1 MAVWAMLLGRLCVA
15 QAGAPI
21 QIVLTEEPKRGVS
34 LPDLE
39 SRDLVMTIDK
49 DRVKATDLV
58 PIRPGAAALEFL
70 IVIDDGLD
78 PVIGN
83 QLQDISRFIQGLP
96 QSAYVGIG
104 YMRNGGINIVQQP
117 TNDHAQAAKALR
129 LPMGNPGINPS
140 PYTAIAAYAKN
151 LQRSPQRAREIL
163 VISDGVDSLYGGGP
177 ANPYVDTA
185 IDETQRAA
193 IVVYSIF
200 AKGAGHRGHSFFQI
214 NWGQN
219 NLSRLS
225 DETGGELYGFG
236 MGQPISLAPSLD
248 DVSNQ
253 LKHQYLLG
261 FVPPAG
267 KSGFKSLKVQAEA
280 RDSEIV
286 TQKRVYIPTG
296 K

>member
-1 MAVWAMLLGRLCVA
+1 MALWAILLGSLCVA

-21 QIVLTEEPKRGVS
+21 QVVVTEEPKRGVS

-39 SRDLVMTIDK
+39 LRDLVVTIDK
-49 DRVKATDLV
+49 NRVKATDLV
-58 PIRPGAAALEFL
+58 PVRPGAAALELL

-83 QLQDISRFIQGLP
+83 QFQDISRFIQGLP

-104 YMRNGGINIVQQP
+104 YMRNGEINIVQQP

-129 LPMGNPGINPS
+129 LPLGNPGINPS
-140 PYTAIAAYAKN
+140 PYATIAEYAKKW
-151 LQRSPQRAREIL
+151 QISPQRAREML
-163 VISDGVDSLYGGGP
+163 VISDGVDTLYGGGP

-193 IVVYSIF
+193 IMVYSIF
-200 AKGAGHRGHSFFQI
+200 AKGAGRRGRSFGQI

-225 DETGGELYGFG
+225 DETGGEMYGYG
-236 MGQPISLAPSLD
+236 LGPPISFAPYLD
-248 DVSNQ
+248 EVSNQ
-253 LKHQYLLG
+253 FKHQYLLG
-261 FVPPAG
+261 FMPPAG
-267 KSGFKSLKVQAEA
+267 KSGFKSIKVQAEA

-286 TQKRVYIPTG
+286 TQKRVYLPTR

>member
-1 MAVWAMLLGRLCVA
+1 MR
-15 QAGAPI
+15 
-21 QIVLTEEPKRGVS
+21 
-34 LPDLE
+34 
-39 SRDLVMTIDK
+39 IDK
-49 DRVKATDLV
+49 ARVKATGLV
-58 PIRPGAAALEFL
+58 PVRPGGAALEFL

-83 QLQDISRFIQGLP
+83 QFQDIGRFIQGLP

-104 YMRNGGINIVQQP
+104 YLRNGGINIVQQP
-117 TNDHAQAAKALR
+117 TNDHARAAKALR
-129 LPMGNPGINPS
+129 LPIGDPGINPS

-151 LQRSPQRAREIL
+151 WQRSPQRAREML
-163 VISDGVDSLYGGGP
+163 VISDGVDRLYGSGP
-177 ANPYVDTA
+177 SNPYVDTA

-200 AKGAGHRGHSFFQI
+200 AKGAGRRGRSFSQI

-225 DETGGELYGFG
+225 DEAGGEMYGFG
-236 MGQPISLAPSLD
+236 MGPPISFGPYLTE
-248 DVSNQ
+248 VSDR

-261 FVPPAG
+261 FRPPAE
-267 KSGFKSLKVQAEA
+267 KSGFKSVKVQAEA

-286 TQKRVYIPTG
+286 TQRRVYIRTG